1 LKDCYNE
8 YQQTPKGSKI
18 DICQKIASLVA
29 ERGGRFLEKM
39 SSSTSSSIS
48 SSSSSSSSV
57 YYVELQGDRVI
68 AKIAQGFRDLRVAKE
83 GSGGGS
89 KIRNGFS
96 GNGSPGDRAS
106 PQRSLVS
113 KKVATNMAASSAVA
127 ERSKGSVMVK
137 AGNHKNNPNENNGK
151 VSPEH
156 GQAGRL
162 SFAERVKLFQMEQEK
177 MMRHQQ
183 RYRSDDGLSS
193 EKEEE
198 DDDDNE
204 SDEGKEENE
213 SKDDHDSEED
223 IRTSGDNDRDDSVSS
238 RITKTHPS
246 LGDNGDASET
256 ETEDSFPM
264 YRGDNNQRTEK
275 NDDLHQ

>member
-1 LKDCYNE
+1 
-8 YQQTPKGSKI
+8 
-18 DICQKIASLVA
+18 
-29 ERGGRFLEKM
+29 
-39 SSSTSSSIS
+39 
-48 SSSSSSSSV
+48 
-57 YYVELQGDRVI
+57 VELQGDRVI

-83 GSGGGS
+83 GRGGGS

-113 KKVATNMAASSAVA
+113 KKVAANMAASSAVA
-127 ERSKGSVMVK
+127 QCSKGSVMVK

-151 VSPEH
+151 VSLEH

-177 MMRHQQ
+177 MMLHQQ
-183 RYRSDDGLSS
+183 RYGDDGLSS

-204 SDEGKEENE
+204 SDEGKVENE

-223 IRTSGDNDRDDSVSS
+223 NDRDDSVSS
-238 RITKTHPS
+238 CITKTHPS
-246 LGDNGDASET
+246 LGDDNGDASET

-264 YRGDNNQRTEK
+264 YRGDNNQRTQK